1 MLWCKNYGYLHK
13 KGYMVNMD
21 EYKKIL
27 ISRTDRLGDVV
38 LSTPVIKSLRQ
49 AYPNAY
55 IAMMV
60 RPYTVDIVA
69 GNPDLNEVIICDK
82 KRIHKSWL
90 SSIRFAY
97 WLKRKQFDL
106 VLILHSTNRVNLIS
120 WLARIKRRVGWSR
133 KMGFLLT
140 DKLPYLKR
148 KALKHEMDYNFEM
161 LEYLNIPVVSR
172 EPVVYVPEEIEEK
185 VRKLLEEEGIKETD
199 KYIAVH
205 PDASCRSK
213 KWPLDR
219 FEALCAKTIKEN
231 KLKCVIIGGPGS
243 EDLGKRIKRSNKDNI
258 CDLTGKLTIK
268 ETAAVLKNAAIVVS
282 NDSGPVHLA
291 TAVGTPVIAIF
302 GRKHKDLGPNVW
314 GPVGKN
320 DIALQ
325 KDVGCEECLPHDCP
339 KNYECLNALTVDEVY
354 SKIMGS
360 GLNI

>member
-1 MLWCKNYGYLHK
+1 
-13 KGYMVNMD
+13 MD

-49 AYPNAY
+49 AYPDAH

-60 RPYTVDIVA
+60 RPYTVDVVA
-69 GNPDLNEVIICDK
+69 GNLDLNEVIVCDK
-82 KRIHKSWL
+82 KGIHKSWL
-90 SSIRFAY
+90 SSIRFAS

-106 VLILHSTNRVNLIS
+106 ALILHSTNRIHIIS
-120 WLARIKRRVGWSR
+120 WLANIKRRVGWNR

-148 KALKHEMDYNFEM
+148 EALKHEMDYNFEM

-172 EPVVYVPEEIEEK
+172 EPVVYVPEEVEEK
-185 VRKLLEEEGIKETD
+185 VRKLLEKEGIKESD

-219 FEALCAKTIKEN
+219 FEALCSKAGKE
-231 KLKCVIIGGPGS
+231 KKIKCVIIGGPGS
-243 EDLGKRIKRSNKDNI
+243 EALGKRIKRSNKDYI

-268 ETAAVLKNAAIVVS
+268 ETSAVLKNAVVVVS

-291 TAVGTPVIAIF
+291 TGVGTPVIAIF
-302 GRKHKDLGPNVW
+302 GRTHKDLGPNVW

-320 DIALQ
+320 DIVLQ
-325 KDVGCEECLPHDCP
+325 KNVECEECYPQACP
-339 KNYECLNALTVDEVY
+339 KDYECLRALSVEEVY
-354 SKIMGS
+354 SKIQKY
-360 GLNI
+360 